1 MIWTK
6 GDLTSM
12 ECNDKNRML
21 MKKRLE
27 LWGSAHEICIKKQE
41 EIKRVKR
48 LIRQAGD
55 IKGRT
60 FSGLPKA
67 GVVSDPTYKAVELIM
82 VEYEKE
88 ISDAAETVENIIRE
102 KNLMDSYI
110 EKLSPKEAEVIFYKY
125 RKKVSSYH
133 LAIIMNVS
141 RSHSYR
147 LLNHIID
154 KLVKIAS

>member
-1 MIWTK
+1 
-6 GDLTSM
+6 M

-55 IKGRT
+55 IKT
-60 FSGLPKA
+60 CSFSGLPRSNA
-67 GVVSDPTYKAVELIM
+67 ASDPTYKAVELII

-88 ISDAAETVENIIRE
+88 ISDAAETVENVIRE
-102 KNLMDSYI
+102 KSIMDSYI
-110 EKLSPKEAEVIFYKY
+110 EKLTPKEAEVIFYKY

-147 LLNHIID
+147 MLNNIID
-154 KLVKIAS
+154 KLVKIAG